1 MTETPSPGLSLIKK
15 LLRSPSINLFGF
27 LLLLLYNFFY
37 DCQGFPPLVS
47 ANEVVKQCTVLED
60 EIKPGY

>member
-1 MTETPSPGLSLIKK
+1 MTGTPSPGLSLIEK
-15 LLRSPSINLFGF
+15 LLRSPSVNLLGF
-27 LLLLLYNFFY
+27 FLLLYNFFY

-60 EIKPGY
+60 EIKPGF